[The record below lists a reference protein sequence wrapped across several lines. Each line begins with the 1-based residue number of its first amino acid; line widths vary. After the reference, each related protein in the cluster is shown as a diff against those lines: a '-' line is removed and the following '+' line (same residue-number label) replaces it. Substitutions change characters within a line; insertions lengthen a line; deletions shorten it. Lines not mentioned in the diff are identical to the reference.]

1 MVRDMQEV
9 ERTEGQLRNARA
21 FTCTRRGF
29 LPVLVREAI
38 VTLGMLRGGEGC
50 RLSELESLPDGQL
63 ASIKPI
69 INPAFE
75 IGVDAEHV
83 LARYKKTGA
92 TVSLF
97 AVDETAALTAFN
109 LFDGRHTLDEAGAR
123 VADQMD
129 WDKGVGFAYAR
140 NLFLQLVEN
149 LVCIPK
155 DPPQATERTS

>member
-1 MVRDMQEV
+1 MRDMQEG
-9 ERTEGQLRNARA
+9 ERTEGHSRNAQA

-29 LPVLVREAI
+29 LPVLLREAI

-50 RLSELESLPDGQL
+50 RLSELESLPDEQL
-63 ASIKPI
+63 ASIQPV

-75 IGVDAEHV
+75 ISVEDEHV

-92 TVSLF
+92 TVPLF

-109 LFDGRHTLDEAGAR
+109 LFNGRHTLDEAGDR
-123 VADQMD
+123 IADQMN

-140 NLFLQLVEN
+140 DLFLQLVEN

-155 DPPQATERTS
+155 NPPRSTERTS

>member
-50 RLSELESLPDGQL
+50 RLSELESLPDEQL

-75 IGVDAEHV
+75 ISVEAEHV

-92 TVSLF
+92 TVPLF

-123 VADQMD
+123 LADQMD
-129 WDKGVGFAYAR
+129 WDRGAGFAYAR
-140 NLFLQLVEN
+140 DFFLQLVEN
-149 LVCIPK
+149 LICVPK
-155 DPPQATERTS
+155 GPPRALERTA